1 MTKMYEPL
9 VALRA
14 YHSRFAFVYIGIS
27 LLLIFV
33 LGMIGWVFAIV
44 IDPSPVLTVA
54 AMMTA
59 GGVTISKFV
68 ADQERAPS
76 AAERT
81 RLIWVGIGTMHAT
94 GIALLFLAM
103 LLEFGVDAYWVTY
116 DLLVY
121 EIGIVGMTVILI
133 AMGVV
138 SAILY
143 AILYYNYGP
152 FAKKLVQKRQRAER
166 PS

>member
-1 MTKMYEPL
+1 MYEPL
-9 VALRA
+9 IALRA
-14 YHSRFAFVYIGIS
+14 YYSRFAFAYIGIT

-33 LGMIGWVFAIV
+33 FGMIEWVFAIL

-54 AMMTA
+54 AMLTA

-81 RLIWVGIGTMHAT
+81 RLIWVSIGTLHAT
-94 GIALLFLAM
+94 SIAFLCLAM
-103 LLEFGVDAYWVTY
+103 ILEFGVDAYWVTY

-133 AMGVV
+133 VMGIVT
-138 SAILY
+138 AILY

-152 FAKKLVQKRQRAER
+152 FARKLVQKRQRAER